1 MKKELTNRK
10 IRHYE
15 EVKPAEYRKEGK
27 MIYRISLENI
37 REQIEDVLILD
48 KWKMTKNDEQIKYLT
63 EKRHY
68 RKGQTREEAYKWAKP
83 RYEALINKD
92 SKDKVV
98 FYPERDFIL
107 IRNWL
112 KFLYYAINIKFED
125 GSYDYK
131 YEVLSFYLKKLLMRE
146 KSDVEDLFDV
156 SESIVGITLEDIRE
170 RFQLWMEGKITRT
183 EVEYWSDRRN
193 ICIHHYDDVE
203 FYPIEKEYLYQK
215 WIETLS
221 MFALGGEGDYFYTDE
236 GLKKMYYELCEDIKK
251 ADEKFEQEIKKIYK

>member
-1 MKKELTNRK
+1 
-10 IRHYE
+10 
-15 EVKPAEYRKEGK
+15 
-27 MIYRISLENI
+27 MIYRILLEDI

-48 KWKMTKNDEQIKYLT
+48 KWKMTKNDKQIKYLT
-63 EKRHY
+63 EKRYY
-68 RKGQTREEAYKWAKP
+68 RKGKTREEAHEWAKP

-112 KFLYYAINIKFED
+112 KFLYYAINLKFED
-125 GSYDYK
+125 GSYDYNN
-131 YEVLSFYLKKLLMRE
+131 EVLSFYFKKLLMRE

-156 SESIVGITLEDIRE
+156 SESIIGITLEDIRE
-170 RFQLWMEGKITRT
+170 RFQLWMGGKITRT

-193 ICIHHYDDVE
+193 TCFHHYDDVE
-203 FYPIEKEYLYQK
+203 FYPIEKEDLYQK

-251 ADEKFEQEIKKIYK
+251 ADEKFEQEIEKYTNKI

>member
-27 MIYRISLENI
+27 
-37 REQIEDVLILD
+37 
-48 KWKMTKNDEQIKYLT
+48 
-63 EKRHY
+63 
-68 RKGQTREEAYKWAKP
+68 
-83 RYEALINKD
+83 
-92 SKDKVV
+92 
-98 FYPERDFIL
+98 
-107 IRNWL
+107 
-112 KFLYYAINIKFED
+112 
-125 GSYDYK
+125 
-131 YEVLSFYLKKLLMRE
+131 
-146 KSDVEDLFDV
+146 
-156 SESIVGITLEDIRE
+156 
-170 RFQLWMEGKITRT
+170 ITRA

-221 MFALGGEGDYFYTDE
+221 MFALGGEGDYFYTDK

-251 ADEKFEQEIKKIYK
+251 ADEKFEQEIEKIYK

>member
-1 MKKELTNRK
+1 
-10 IRHYE
+10 
-15 EVKPAEYRKEGK
+15 

-48 KWKMTKNDEQIKYLT
+48 KWKMTKNEEQIKYLT

-68 RKGQTREEAYKWAKP
+68 RKGKTREEVYKWAKP
-83 RYEALINKD
+83 RYETLIDKA

-98 FYPERDFIL
+98 FFPERDFIL

-112 KFLYYAINIKFED
+112 KFLYYAINIRFED

-131 YEVLSFYLKKLLMRE
+131 YEVLNFYLKKLLMRE

-156 SESIVGITLEDIRE
+156 SESIIGITLEDIRE

-193 ICIHHYDDVE
+193 TCFHHYDDVE
-203 FYPIEKEYLYQK
+203 FYPIEKENLYQK

-251 ADEKFEQEIKKIYK
+251 ADEKFEQEIEKIYK